1 MPIFPATLA
10 LFIAYLFDRNYA
22 PSTVNT
28 YVSAIGYS
36 HKLSGLPDPTRV
48 FYIIQL
54 LKGYAKNGARLDS
67 RLPITLPILEM
78 LLNAAPN
85 IQGSRYQ
92 VCQFKAMC
100 SLAFFGFLR
109 IGEITATT
117 NAGCQPL
124 QLHQISYVYGSSKH
138 VVGFTLTFLDFKH
151 HYNQRPFTLSLQRQH
166 SCCPIALLLDYL
178 ALRGNQ
184 PGAIFI
190 TQQGNPVTR
199 EVFAAR
205 LSEAIQFCGLNPTR
219 YKSHSFRIG
228 AASYAAEKGMSD
240 AQIRTLGRWKSN
252 AFQKYIRGFI
262 ALHLT

>member
-54 LKGYAKNGARLDS
+54 LKGYATNGARLDS
-67 RLPITLPILEM
+67 RLPITLPILEL

-124 QLHQISYVYGSSKH
+124 QMHRISHVYASSQH
-138 VVGFTLTFLDFKH
+138 GVGFTLTFLDFKH
-151 HYNQRPFTLSLQRQH
+151 NYNQRPFTLSLQRQH

-178 ALRGNQ
+178 
-184 PGAIFI
+184 
-190 TQQGNPVTR
+190 
-199 EVFAAR
+199 E
-205 LSEAIQFCGLNPTR
+205 QF
-219 YKSHSFRIG
+219 
-228 AASYAAEKGMSD
+228 
-240 AQIRTLGRWKSN
+240 
-252 AFQKYIRGFI
+252 
-262 ALHLT
+262 